1 MPAFVE
7 ISAGFCFGGV
17 GSGICALGGRIYIKG
32 RGRGRGR
39 ASDHAAGVV
48 SSYRDGLSACFL
60 RFVFFGNVRVIFVC
74 CKKEGKGSSDPV
86 RAVFIAG
93 IFGRMVIVRRFL
105 GAYMH
110 KRGQRMENRKL
121 HFRGSFTVEAAF
133 LAPLI
138 LFSIAGGIHL
148 GFTLYGEVKETT
160 VISEEINEFYP
171 VEIVRKKLQID
182 QILETGEGD

>member
-1 MPAFVE
+1 
-7 ISAGFCFGGV
+7 
-17 GSGICALGGRIYIKG
+17 
-32 RGRGRGR
+32 
-39 ASDHAAGVV
+39 
-48 SSYRDGLSACFL
+48 
-60 RFVFFGNVRVIFVC
+60 
-74 CKKEGKGSSDPV
+74 
-86 RAVFIAG
+86 
-93 IFGRMVIVRRFL
+93 
-105 GAYMH
+105 
-110 KRGQRMENRKL
+110 MENRKL

-182 QILETGEGD
+182 QILETGEGAQGD